1 MSKKRI
7 TPLEWTVRFLIIV
20 LFCVALFV
28 GFSRLEEWH
37 DLERQKE
44 ELEKEKN
51 ELRQESE

>member
-44 ELEKEKN
+44 ELEKEKTG
-51 ELRQESE
+51 LQQESE